1 MRNDWFP
8 KHHLAFTDIY
18 RHATAQNLCELNNS
32 GFSQGQHAV
41 LWFGLCPESLR
52 PTARAQGA
60 IAILN
65 PKESSEKGFGHRAA
79 APPEQLSR
87 KQG

>member
-1 MRNDWFP
+1 MRNYWFP
-8 KHHLAFTDIY
+8 KHHLASADIY

-52 PTARAQGA
+52 PTAWAQGA
-60 IAILN
+60 VAILN
-65 PKESSEKGFGHRAA
+65 LKGSSGKGFSHRAA

-87 KQG
+87 KHG